1 MRVFQPLGVAG
12 EVAVDTL
19 ARAHAYGEGLSRYR
33 ARDFAAAAEQRV
45 AAEDPPSAL
54 LQARVRQFA
63 REPPGP
69 QWKPVTAQEEK

>member
-19 ARAHAYGEGLSRYR
+19 ARTHAYGEGLSRSC
-33 ARDFAAAAEQRV
+33 RDFAAAEQFARG

-54 LQARVRQFA
+54 LLARVRQLA

-69 QWKPVTAQEEK
+69 QWEPVTAQEEK